1 MVAAFTVA
9 LFHHLAQDADHHPAG
24 AFLFKSK
31 IRRHGAQAALLG
43 VQLDGV
49 DDALIDHL
57 GVERAADVIRGSQ
70 VKGPPHRVHGVL
82 AGDHDHR
89 DLFQQVFLV
98 HLFQHRKT
106 VDAGHMDVQQ
116 HDGNAGGVLFQQL
129 QAGLAAGRL
138 GNVEPAAQHLPQ
150 HLAVQ
155 LRVIHD
161 EHALAAMHRRGGR
174 ALRLLLGDHG
184 VLLHLGIGSQPLCVL
199 HRRRYFPVPDPHTAD
214 AHRDVQMGVARN
226 TGRRQLQPQMLQLL
240 AEVALPHLRQ
250 KQQQPVLAAADEAV
264 LLAQIPAQHPGH
276 GFQHAVSGVTAIY
289 VVGRLEVVHPQHRH
303 TSREDAAAVFFLVIA
318 LIVRAGHRIAVQF
331 STVLRKVVEQLFAF
345 FGVQQHDP
353 VQPAL
358 QLQHAGRAFHLRKKG
373 RHLVQLLPAVL
384 HPAVGGL
391 FFQRLPGSISH
402 CLPGLHLLCSEH
414 AHRGEHLA
422 QLLHF
427 LFGLLPGH

>member
-1 MVAAFTVA
+1 
-9 LFHHLAQDADHHPAG
+9 
-24 AFLFKSK
+24 
-31 IRRHGAQAALLG
+31 
-43 VQLDGV
+43 
-49 DDALIDHL
+49 
-57 GVERAADVIRGSQ
+57 
-70 VKGPPHRVHGVL
+70 
-82 AGDHDHR
+82 
-89 DLFQQVFLV
+89 
-98 HLFQHRKT
+98 
-106 VDAGHMDVQQ
+106 
-116 HDGNAGGVLFQQL
+116 
-129 QAGLAAGRL
+129 
-138 GNVEPAAQHLPQ
+138 
-150 HLAVQ
+150 
-155 LRVIHD
+155 
-161 EHALAAMHRRGGR
+161 
-174 ALRLLLGDHG
+174 
-184 VLLHLGIGSQPLCVL
+184 
-199 HRRRYFPVPDPHTAD
+199 
-214 AHRDVQMGVARN
+214 MGVSRN

-250 KQQQPVLAAADEAV
+250 KQQQPVLAAADKAV